1 MRNSYSKTDND
12 ATFMHMKDDH
22 MMNGQLKP
30 VFNVQHAVNSGF
42 IVSVGIFPN
51 PTDVLTLKSFVE
63 NMESNLNMKFERIV
77 ADAGYESEENL
88 TYLKEKGIAAYIKP
102 GNYEQIG
109 TRKFSKEIGRKENM
123 MYDAEHDCY
132 ICCNGKAVKK
142 TGSRKVKTAS
152 GYIREETHYYC
163 EECDSPM
170 YVRI

>member
-1 MRNSYSKTDND
+1 
-12 ATFMHMKDDH
+12 
-22 MMNGQLKP
+22 
-30 VFNVQHAVNSGF
+30 
-42 IVSVGIFPN
+42 
-51 PTDVLTLKSFVE
+51 
-63 NMESNLNMKFERIV
+63 MKFERIV

-88 TYLKEKGIAAYIKP
+88 TCLKEKGIAACIKP

-142 TGSRKVKTAS
+142 TGSIKVKTAS

>member
-1 MRNSYSKTDND
+1 
-12 ATFMHMKDDH
+12 
-22 MMNGQLKP
+22 
-30 VFNVQHAVNSGF
+30 
-42 IVSVGIFPN
+42 
-51 PTDVLTLKSFVE
+51 
-63 NMESNLNMKFERIV
+63 MKFERIV

-88 TYLKEKGIAAYIKP
+88 TCLKEKGIAACIKP

-152 GYIREETHYYC
+152 GYIWEETHYYC